1 MTRDIYPGFNWNRLL
16 KPFKK
21 ESLLTEDSYFTCL
34 PISGGKVRE
43 RKVKKGIP
51 KVKSDQ
57 ERRYPKFHRA
67 HTPFPAQL
75 PPLLAPDPRALSR
88 GHQDHSPRATHT
100 TPHSP
105 LSTKLLANVKP
116 TPPPTPP
123 RHILIPLPFPLC
135 SPPPYSDQ
143 GNVNFLSFPH
153 LSGARCHRRRRRR
166 TFLRRNEWSRCAR
179 VVLRCWVCRR
189 RTQTRGHISHPYR
202 VDLLHV

>member
-1 MTRDIYPGFNWNRLL
+1 MSIDRPCLRTLPSQRNYRRSSPPTHAHCPGD
-16 KPFKK
+16 
-21 ESLLTEDSYFTCL
+21 TT
-34 PISGGKVRE
+34 
-43 RKVKKGIP
+43 
-51 KVKSDQ
+51 
-57 ERRYPKFHRA
+57 
-67 HTPFPAQL
+67 
-75 PPLLAPDPRALSR
+75 
-88 GHQDHSPRATHT
+88 DHSSPRATHT

-143 GNVNFLSFPH
+143 GNVNFRSFPH